1 MGQVPCPY
9 PACTVSGEDL
19 GDVIF
24 EITQIGDVQ
33 RVAAVHVATG
43 IEVVIQAPR
52 NAALVDV
59 RTLALRKLERALSND
74 DDEPSPQRP
83 GKLV

>member
-1 MGQVPCPY
+1 M
-9 PACTVSGEDL
+9 SGEDL

-59 RTLALRKLERALSND
+59 RTLALRKLERAVAD
-74 DDEPSPQRP
+74 PEDAPPPQRP
-83 GKLV
+83 GKIV